1 MVVNTGEGFQFVRNA
16 QIVRGDLA
24 TLALIYDTSS
34 WLLRIL
40 LRFENNHL
48 FFFISYFY
56 VTIRSAF
63 KHWIVIYE
71 NVEATRE
78 SFPRHKDDDADPEP
92 VKSPVREFGN

>member
-48 FFFISYFY
+48 FFFLFLCNNQER
-56 VTIRSAF
+56 V
-63 KHWIVIYE
+63 
-71 NVEATRE
+71 
-78 SFPRHKDDDADPEP
+78 
-92 VKSPVREFGN
+92 

>member
-40 LRFENNHL
+40 LRFEKNPL
-48 FFFISYFY
+48 FFLFLIFM
-56 VTIRSAF
+56 
-63 KHWIVIYE
+63 
-71 NVEATRE
+71 
-78 SFPRHKDDDADPEP
+78 
-92 VKSPVREFGN
+92 